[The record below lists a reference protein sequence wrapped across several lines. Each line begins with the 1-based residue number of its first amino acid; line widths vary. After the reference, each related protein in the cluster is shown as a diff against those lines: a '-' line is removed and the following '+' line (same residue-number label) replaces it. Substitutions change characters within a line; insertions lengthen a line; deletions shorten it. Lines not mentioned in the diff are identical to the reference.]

1 MSILVTEETEAAVS
15 PAAGNIVHVETR
27 FSIVHDALVNE
38 RSHRDDAIDQFL
50 AALYSAFGDFRVD
63 GPDNEPLDVRILNTL
78 TAMKPL
84 RDYFLEFV
92 NLANKADRRNDI
104 HSVIRPFLGTL
115 LAYKHAPREVI
126 HFNHLWCDHYRF
138 VLRELFIHV
147 IASLIVDCNY
157 EEARKY
163 LEAEYLFETDR
174 GPQRANFLKFD
185 AYIKSIDEFQT
196 RRLRQ
201 QRLSPAADLLKARAD
216 RSFVSFGDIMQA
228 DFLLCIRGLMHHQK
242 GLARW
247 FPSTLIYAQE
257 FEKTGFDLFFAAQSK
272 KKFQPIHVLLDV
284 RNKKDLLQ
292 RFEQVSKDC
301 SLAQWKLGE
310 VPIPFDRY
318 MGLAALATA

>member
-1 MSILVTEETEAAVS
+1 MSILVTEESEAAVN
-15 PAAGNIVHVETR
+15 PAADNIVQVETR
-27 FSIVHDALVNE
+27 FSIVRDALINE
-38 RSHRDDAIDQFL
+38 KPHRDDAIDQFL
-50 AALYSAFGDFRVD
+50 KALFSAFGEFRVD

-92 NLANKADRRNDI
+92 DLANKSDSHNDI
-104 HSVIRPFLGTL
+104 HDVIRPFLGTL

-157 EEARKY
+157 EEANKY
-163 LEAEYLFETDR
+163 LEADYLFETDR

-185 AYIKSIDEFQT
+185 GYIKSIDEFQT

-201 QRLSPAADLLKARAD
+201 PRLSAATDLLKARAD
-216 RSFVSFGDIMQA
+216 RSFLSFGDIMQA
-228 DFLLCIRGLMHHQK
+228 DFLLCIRGLIHHQK
-242 GLARW
+242 GLERW
-247 FPSTLIYAQE
+247 FPGTLIYAQE
-257 FEKTGFDLFFAAQSK
+257 FEKAGFDLFFAAQSK
-272 KKFQPIHVLLDV
+272 KKFRPIQVLLDV
-284 RNKKDLLQ
+284 RNKRDLLQ
-292 RFEQVSKDC
+292 RFEQVSREC

-310 VPIPFDRY
+310 VPIPFDSY
-318 MGLAALATA
+318 MGLAALA